1 MFLTLV
7 LIRNPVAFC
16 WAIFVGAAAL
26 INPRFGALYL
36 SRRIDPAIITE
47 TATGGQMLA
56 LVSRWPS
63 GVLARF
69 AYAYCLAHDVAR
81 VELYRAGRDFALRGN
96 TGVHSWRRV
105 FGPVT
110 PGPRQ
115 LGELAAVVNKTTGYI
130 SLTWLAIPPTQ
141 QAIEALLFFPRY
153 LRCLLG
159 LATDAIQGRVRG
171 NEARRLL
178 ATCVAVSVIAYVI
191 VQRV

>member
-1 MFLTLV
+1 VFLTLV

-130 SLTWLAIPPTQ
+130 SLTWLA
-141 QAIEALLFFPRY
+141 
-153 LRCLLG
+153 